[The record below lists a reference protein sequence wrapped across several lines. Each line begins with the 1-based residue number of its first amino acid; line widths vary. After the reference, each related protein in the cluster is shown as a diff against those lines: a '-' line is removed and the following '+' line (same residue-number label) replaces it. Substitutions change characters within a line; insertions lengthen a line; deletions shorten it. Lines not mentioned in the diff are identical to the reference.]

1 MWLSAEFVVGPGFC
15 PFLGVMFLCFHTAM
29 QKKGKK
35 GGGGGGRQPATAS
48 GLLWGQ
54 SLVPK
59 LVVESPSLEIFESF
73 LDTGLG
79 TAVGDHA

>member
-1 MWLSAEFVVGPGFC
+1 
-15 PFLGVMFLCFHTAM
+15 M

-79 TAVGDHA
+79 TAVGDHT